1 MKHSRLKRVLALVLV
16 AALICGMNL
25 SSAYAV
31 NTQGDTVQL
40 DSAEPYEATELV
52 RAMIVLEQD
61 STLTVMQA
69 SGEALTSQAAVQ
81 YRQKLDR
88 AQEQM
93 ASRISRQCLAGEPLD
108 VVWNLT
114 LSANAISANVAYGKL
129 EEIRQVVRHI
139 VPGEL
144 EGDAGMGTMCED
156 IVHRP
161 AMGIQVFTR
170 LRIFLL

>member
-25 SSAYAV
+25 SSAYAVEAASTPVTFQELDPSQVSAELV

-93 ASRISRQCLAGEPLD
+93 ASRDLLP
-108 VVWNLT
+108 
-114 LSANAISANVAYGKL
+114 
-129 EEIRQVVRHI
+129 
-139 VPGEL
+139 VPGRGAPGRGL
-144 EGDAGMGTMCED
+144 EPDPVCQRHFCQRGLWQAGGNPSGARCEGRVSGDP
-156 IVHRP
+156 V
-161 AMGIQVFTR
+161 
-170 LRIFLL
+170 

>member
-25 SSAYAV
+25 SSAYAVEAASTPVTFQELDPSQVSAELV

-81 YRQKLDR
+81 YRQKL
-88 AQEQM
+88 
-93 ASRISRQCLAGEPLD
+93 
-108 VVWNLT
+108 
-114 LSANAISANVAYGKL
+114 
-129 EEIRQVVRHI
+129 
-139 VPGEL
+139 
-144 EGDAGMGTMCED
+144 
-156 IVHRP
+156 
-161 AMGIQVFTR
+161 
-170 LRIFLL
+170 